1 MNKKNASVQRPADI
15 SIIRAEKILLIITV
29 LFIMT
34 FQAVNAQE
42 FETPGSEFSVRDLLE
57 IQKRTPKSD
66 TYYLMALSEARKNNI
81 EAAEKA
87 IKTGLQINPRNT
99 RLMNLKAALL
109 ARQGRLAEARSLFIT
124 VLQLDPEDRYART
137 SLASVERILQPERR
151 ALPVLTRQNTPTKEN
166 APQAP
171 VTLKPAPTEKKVLE
185 ASYFA
190 EIKDK
195 QDCYHSMSSI
205 KRAQTA
211 FVKANPARKDEFSL
225 TTLVSEKLLTAVPVC
240 PNGGSY
246 SWKTDDVACSTHGT
260 SAEAGAEVSNVF
272 NEFNNGMRSKLSRNY
287 LDALKSFEQVVIL
300 YPRWAEAHFQL
311 ADTLFRLGET
321 DPAINAL
328 RNCLKYDSDNLDAQL
343 LLANLYFKKGQKDAA
358 LKILD
363 SVTEKHR
370 GTVYGLAAR
379 SVATSIRSG
388 RNYYQIF
395 PPN

>member
-1 MNKKNASVQRPADI
+1 MFLAVVF
-15 SIIRAEKILLIITV
+15 TV
-29 LFIMT
+29 MIFGHI
-34 FQAVNAQE
+34 QAQE
-42 FETPGSEFSVRDLLE
+42 FQTPGSEVSVRDLLE
-57 IQKRTPKSD
+57 GHKRAPKSD

-109 ARQGRLAEARSLFIT
+109 SRQGRLAEARSLFIT

-137 SLASVERILQPERR
+137 SLNSVERMLQPERR
-151 ALPVLTRQNTPTKEN
+151 ALPVLTKAATPTAKD
-166 APQAP
+166 APEAP
-171 VTLKPAPTEKKVLE
+171 VTVKPAPTVQKVLE
-185 ASYFA
+185 ASYFV

-195 QDCYHSMSSI
+195 QDCYHNMSSI

-211 FVKANPARKDEFSL
+211 FIKANPARKEEFAL
-225 TTLVSEKLLTAVPVC
+225 TTLVSDKLLTAVPVC
-240 PNGGSY
+240 PNGGTY
-246 SWKTDDVACSTHGT
+246 SWKTDDVTCSTHGT
-260 SAEAGAEVSNVF
+260 SAEAGAEVTNVF

-321 DPAINAL
+321 DTAINAL
-328 RNCLKYDSDNLDAQL
+328 RNCLRYDAGNLDAKL

-363 SVTEKHR
+363 EVSEKHR
-370 GTVYGLAAR
+370 GTVYGLSAR
-379 SVATSIRSG
+379 SVASSIRSG

>member
-1 MNKKNASVQRPADI
+1 MKT
-15 SIIRAEKILLIITV
+15 IICRMFLAVVFTV
-29 LFIMT
+29 MIFGHI
-34 FQAVNAQE
+34 QAQE
-42 FETPGSEFSVRDLLE
+42 FQTPGSEVSVRDLLE
-57 IQKRTPKSD
+57 GHKRAPKSD

-109 ARQGRLAEARSLFIT
+109 SRQGRLAEARSLFIT

-137 SLASVERILQPERR
+137 SLNSVERMLQPERR
-151 ALPVLTRQNTPTKEN
+151 ALPVLTKAATPTAKD
-166 APQAP
+166 APEAP
-171 VTLKPAPTEKKVLE
+171 VTVKPAPTVQKVLE
-185 ASYFA
+185 ASYFV

-195 QDCYHSMSSI
+195 QDCYHNMSSI

-211 FVKANPARKDEFSL
+211 FIKANPARKEEFAL
-225 TTLVSEKLLTAVPVC
+225 TTLVSDKLLTAVPVC
-240 PNGGSY
+240 PNGGTY
-246 SWKTDDVACSTHGT
+246 SWKTDDVTCSTHGT
-260 SAEAGAEVSNVF
+260 SAEAGAEVTNVF
-272 NEFNNGMRSKLSRNY
+272 NEFNNGMKSKLSRNY

-321 DPAINAL
+321 DTAINAL
-328 RNCLKYDSDNLDAQL
+328 RNCLRYDAGNLDAKL

-363 SVTEKHR
+363 EVSEKHR
-370 GTVYGLAAR
+370 GTVYGLSAR
-379 SVATSIRSG
+379 SVASSIRSG

>member
-1 MNKKNASVQRPADI
+1 MFLAVVF
-15 SIIRAEKILLIITV
+15 TV
-29 LFIMT
+29 MIFGHI
-34 FQAVNAQE
+34 QAQE
-42 FETPGSEFSVRDLLE
+42 FQTPGSEVSVRDLLE
-57 IQKRTPKSD
+57 GHKRAPKSD

-109 ARQGRLAEARSLFIT
+109 SRQGRLAEARSLFIT

-137 SLASVERILQPERR
+137 SLNSVERMLQPERR
-151 ALPVLTRQNTPTKEN
+151 ALPVLTKAATPTAKD
-166 APQAP
+166 APEAP
-171 VTLKPAPTEKKVLE
+171 VTVQPAPTVQKELE
-185 ASYFA
+185 ASYFVA
-190 EIKDK
+190 IKDK
-195 QDCYHSMSSI
+195 QDCYHNMSSI

-211 FVKANPARKDEFSL
+211 FIKANPARKEEFAL
-225 TTLVSEKLLTAVPVC
+225 TTLVSDKLLTAVPVC
-240 PNGGSY
+240 PNGGTY
-246 SWKTDDVACSTHGT
+246 SWKTDDVTCSTHGT
-260 SAEAGAEVSNVF
+260 SAEAGAEVTNVF

-321 DPAINAL
+321 DTAINAL
-328 RNCLKYDSDNLDAQL
+328 RNCLRYDAGNLDAKL

-363 SVTEKHR
+363 EVSEKHR
-370 GTVYGLAAR
+370 GTVYGLSAR
-379 SVATSIRSG
+379 SVASSIRSG

>member
-1 MNKKNASVQRPADI
+1 MFLAVVF
-15 SIIRAEKILLIITV
+15 TV
-29 LFIMT
+29 MIFGHI
-34 FQAVNAQE
+34 QAQE
-42 FETPGSEFSVRDLLE
+42 FQTPGSEVSVRDLLE
-57 IQKRTPKSD
+57 GHKRAPKSD

-109 ARQGRLAEARSLFIT
+109 SRQGRLAEARSLFIT

-137 SLASVERILQPERR
+137 SLNSVERMLQPERR
-151 ALPVLTRQNTPTKEN
+151 ALPVLTKATTPTAKD
-166 APQAP
+166 APEAP
-171 VTLKPAPTEKKVLE
+171 VTVKPAPTVQKVLE
-185 ASYFA
+185 ASYFV

-195 QDCYHSMSSI
+195 QDCYHNMSSI

-211 FVKANPARKDEFSL
+211 FIKANPARKEEFAL
-225 TTLVSEKLLTAVPVC
+225 TTLVSDKLLTAVPVC
-240 PNGGSY
+240 PNGGTY
-246 SWKTDDVACSTHGT
+246 SWKTDDVTCSTHGT
-260 SAEAGAEVSNVF
+260 SAEAGAEVTNVF

-321 DPAINAL
+321 DTAINAL
-328 RNCLKYDSDNLDAQL
+328 RNCLRYDAGNLDAKL

-363 SVTEKHR
+363 EVSEKHR
-370 GTVYGLAAR
+370 GTVYGLSAR
-379 SVATSIRSG
+379 SVASSIRSG

>member
-1 MNKKNASVQRPADI
+1 MKT
-15 SIIRAEKILLIITV
+15 IIRRMFLAVVFTV
-29 LFIMT
+29 MIFGHI
-34 FQAVNAQE
+34 QAQE
-42 FETPGSEFSVRDLLE
+42 FQTPGSEVSVRDLLE
-57 IQKRTPKSD
+57 GHKRAPKSD

-109 ARQGRLAEARSLFIT
+109 SRQGRLAEARSLFIT

-137 SLASVERILQPERR
+137 SLNSVERMLQPERR
-151 ALPVLTRQNTPTKEN
+151 ALPVLTKAATPTAKD
-166 APQAP
+166 APEAP
-171 VTLKPAPTEKKVLE
+171 VTVKPAPTVQKVLE
-185 ASYFA
+185 ASYFV

-195 QDCYHSMSSI
+195 QDCYHNMSSI

-211 FVKANPARKDEFSL
+211 FIKANPARKEEFAL
-225 TTLVSEKLLTAVPVC
+225 TTLVSDKLLTAVPVC
-240 PNGGSY
+240 PNGGTY
-246 SWKTDDVACSTHGT
+246 SWKTDDVTCSTHGT
-260 SAEAGAEVSNVF
+260 SAEAGAEVTNVF

-321 DPAINAL
+321 DTAINAL
-328 RNCLKYDSDNLDAQL
+328 RNCLRYDAGNLDAKL

-363 SVTEKHR
+363 EVSEKHR
-370 GTVYGLAAR
+370 GTVYGLSAR
-379 SVATSIRSG
+379 SVASSIRSG

>member
-1 MNKKNASVQRPADI
+1 MNS
-15 SIIRAEKILLIITV
+15 RAAKILRNSTFTIAAIYRVMLTITLIITV
-29 LFIMT
+29 SQCAQAQD
-34 FQAVNAQE
+34 FQ
-42 FETPGSEFSVRDLLE
+42 TPGSEVSVRDLLE
-57 IQKRTPKSD
+57 GHKRAPKSD

-81 EAAEKA
+81 EEAEKA

-109 ARQGRLAEARSLFIT
+109 ARRGRLAEARSLFIT

-137 SLASVERILQPERR
+137 SLNSVERILQPERKS
-151 ALPVLTRQNTPTKEN
+151 LPILAKPGTSSAKN
-166 APQAP
+166 APEAP
-171 VTLKPAPTEKKVLE
+171 VTVKPAPTVQKVLE
-185 ASYFA
+185 ASYFV

-195 QDCYHSMSSI
+195 QDCYHSMSAV
-205 KRAQTA
+205 KRAQTS
-211 FVKANPARKDEFSL
+211 FISANPARKSEFSL
-225 TTLVSEKLLTAVPVC
+225 TTLVAEKLLTSAPVC
-240 PNGGSY
+240 PKGGSY
-246 SWKTDDVACSTHGT
+246 SWKNDDVECSTHGT
-260 SAEAGAEVSNVF
+260 SAEAGAEVTNVF
-272 NEFNNGMRSKLSRNY
+272 SEFNRGMRSKLSRNY

-321 DPAINAL
+321 DPAISAL
-328 RNCLKYDSDNLDAQL
+328 RSCLKYDAGNLDAQL
-343 LLANLYFKKGQKDAA
+343 LLANFYFKKGQKDAA

-363 SVTEKHR
+363 EVTAKHR

-379 SVATSIRSG
+379 SVASSIRSG

>member
-1 MNKKNASVQRPADI
+1 MKT
-15 SIIRAEKILLIITV
+15 IICRMFLAVVFTV
-29 LFIMT
+29 MIFGHI
-34 FQAVNAQE
+34 QAQE
-42 FETPGSEFSVRDLLE
+42 FQTPGSEVSVRDLLE
-57 IQKRTPKSD
+57 GHKRAPKSD

-109 ARQGRLAEARSLFIT
+109 SRQGRLAEARSLFIT

-137 SLASVERILQPERR
+137 SLNSVERMLQPERR
-151 ALPVLTRQNTPTKEN
+151 ALPVLTKAATPTAKD
-166 APQAP
+166 APEAP
-171 VTLKPAPTEKKVLE
+171 VTVKPAPTVQKVLE
-185 ASYFA
+185 ASYFV

-195 QDCYHSMSSI
+195 QDCYHNMSSI

-211 FVKANPARKDEFSL
+211 FIKANPARKEEFAL
-225 TTLVSEKLLTAVPVC
+225 TTLVSDKLLTAVPVC
-240 PNGGSY
+240 PNGGTY
-246 SWKTDDVACSTHGT
+246 SWKTDDVTCSTHGT
-260 SAEAGAEVSNVF
+260 SAEAGAEVTNVF

-321 DPAINAL
+321 DTAINAL
-328 RNCLKYDSDNLDAQL
+328 RNCLRYDAGNLDAKL

-363 SVTEKHR
+363 EVSEKHR
-370 GTVYGLAAR
+370 GTVYGLSAR
-379 SVATSIRSG
+379 SVASSIRSG

>member
-1 MNKKNASVQRPADI
+1 MNKRRHEPFRDSGLFLASHCRVLLTTV
-15 SIIRAEKILLIITV
+15 ILV
-29 LFIMT
+29 LCGM
-34 FQAVNAQE
+34 NLPAQE
-42 FETPGSEFSVRDLLE
+42 FQTPGSEVSVRDLLE
-57 IQKRTPKSD
+57 GHKRAPRSD

-87 IKTGLQINPRNT
+87 IKTGLQLNPRNT

-137 SLASVERILQPERR
+137 SLNSVERILQPERR
-151 ALPVLTRQNTPTKEN
+151 TLPILSRPAATAAKDSPE
-166 APQAP
+166 AP
-171 VTLKPAPTEKKVLE
+171 VTVKPAPTAQKVLE
-185 ASYFA
+185 ASYFV

-195 QDCYHSMSSI
+195 QDCYHSMSAI

-211 FVKANPARKDEFSL
+211 FIQANPARKSEFSL

-240 PNGGSY
+240 PKGGSY
-246 SWKTDDVACSTHGT
+246 SWQNDDAACSTHGT
-260 SAEAGAEVSNVF
+260 SAEAGAEVTNVF

-321 DPAINAL
+321 DTAINAL
-328 RNCLKYDSDNLDAQL
+328 RNCLKYDAGNLDAQL

-363 SVTEKHR
+363 TVTEKHR

-379 SVATSIRSG
+379 SVAASIRSG

>member
-1 MNKKNASVQRPADI
+1 MTASF
-15 SIIRAEKILLIITV
+15 ILILCQCIQAQD
-29 LFIMT
+29 
-34 FQAVNAQE
+34 FQ
-42 FETPGSEFSVRDLLE
+42 TPDSEVTVRDLLE
-57 IQKRTPKSD
+57 GHKRAPKSD

-87 IKTGLQINPRNT
+87 IKTGLQLNPRNT

-137 SLASVERILQPERR
+137 SLSSVERILQPERR
-151 ALPVLTRQNTPTKEN
+151 SLPVLTRQLPTEAKD
-166 APQAP
+166 APEAP
-171 VTLKPAPTEKKVLE
+171 VLNKPAPAEQKMLE
-185 ASYFA
+185 ASYFV

-195 QDCYHSMSSI
+195 QDCYHNMSAV
-205 KRAQTA
+205 KRAQTS
-211 FVKANPARKDEFSL
+211 FIKDNPARKSEFSMN
-225 TTLVSEKLLTAVPVC
+225 TLVAEKFLTASPVC
-240 PNGGSY
+240 PNGGTY
-246 SWKTDDVACSTHGT
+246 SWKNDDVECSKHGT
-260 SAEAGAEVSNVF
+260 SSEAGAEVTNVF
-272 NEFNNGMRSKLSRNY
+272 TEFNRGMRSKLSRNY

-328 RNCLKYDSDNLDAQL
+328 RNCLKYDAGNLDARL
-343 LLANLYFKKGQKDAA
+343 LLANLYFKKGQKSAA
-358 LKILD
+358 LNILD
-363 SVTEKHR
+363 DVTEKHR

-379 SVATSIRSG
+379 SVAASIRSG

>member
-1 MNKKNASVQRPADI
+1 
-15 SIIRAEKILLIITV
+15 
-29 LFIMT
+29 
-34 FQAVNAQE
+34 
-42 FETPGSEFSVRDLLE
+42 
-57 IQKRTPKSD
+57 
-66 TYYLMALSEARKNNI
+66 MALSEARKNNI

-109 ARQGRLAEARSLFIT
+109 SRQGRLAEARSLFIT

-137 SLASVERILQPERR
+137 SLNSVERMLQPERR
-151 ALPVLTRQNTPTKEN
+151 ALPVLTKAATPTAKD
-166 APQAP
+166 APEAP
-171 VTLKPAPTEKKVLE
+171 VTVKPAPTVQKVLE
-185 ASYFA
+185 ASYFV

-195 QDCYHSMSSI
+195 QDCYHNMSSI

-211 FVKANPARKDEFSL
+211 FIKANPARKEEFAL
-225 TTLVSEKLLTAVPVC
+225 TTLVSDKLLTAVPVC
-240 PNGGSY
+240 PNGGTY
-246 SWKTDDVACSTHGT
+246 SWKTDDVTCSTHGT
-260 SAEAGAEVSNVF
+260 SAEAGAEVTNVF

-321 DPAINAL
+321 DTAINAL
-328 RNCLKYDSDNLDAQL
+328 RNCLRYDAGNLDAKL

-363 SVTEKHR
+363 EVSEKHR
-370 GTVYGLAAR
+370 GTVYGLSAR
-379 SVATSIRSG
+379 SVASSIRSG